1 MTMSSDTPE
10 SIAKSMG
17 LGTISFGQLFGK
29 WRPDILVV
37 LGDRYEMLSAV
48 CAAMPFSIPIA
59 HIHGGEA
66 TEGLIDEQIR
76 HSITKMS
83 HLHFVSTKEYYKRV
97 LQLGEEDWRITLSGA
112 PSLDSINTLKL
123 WPKKKLEKKIG
134 LSLNHKTLLVTFH
147 PVTLDFKNTAF
158 HIQSLLDALKKLKFQ
173 TVFTFPNSDTAGR
186 IIIEKINSFV
196 KDNKWAKAVKNFGQE
211 GYFSMM
217 KYLAP

>member
-1 MTMSSDTPE
+1 MSVARSDSGIYLPVLNAIKSNKKLNLKLIVAAMHFSNEFGLTYKYIEKGFKIDEKVEMTMSSDTPE

-48 CAAMPFSIPIA
+48 CAAMPFNIPIA

-83 HLHFVSTKEYYKRV
+83 HLHFVSTKSITKEYYNLAKRI
-97 LQLGEEDWRITLSGA
+97 GE
-112 PSLDSINTLKL
+112 
-123 WPKKKLEKKIG
+123 
-134 LSLNHKTLLVTFH
+134 
-147 PVTLDFKNTAF
+147 
-158 HIQSLLDALKKLKFQ
+158 
-173 TVFTFPNSDTAGR
+173 
-186 IIIEKINSFV
+186 
-196 KDNKWAKAVKNFGQE
+196 
-211 GYFSMM
+211 
-217 KYLAP
+217 